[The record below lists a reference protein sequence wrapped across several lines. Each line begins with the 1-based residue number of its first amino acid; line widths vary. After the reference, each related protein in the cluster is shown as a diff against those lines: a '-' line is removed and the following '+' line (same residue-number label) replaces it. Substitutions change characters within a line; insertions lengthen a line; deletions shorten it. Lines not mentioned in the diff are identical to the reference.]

1 MVNQVFLA
9 VGLGLVTGVFVVA
22 VYFIIQYIR
31 HRSSKDNRKYSQ
43 LSSDPKF
50 RSRAIVKQ
58 DIPLFCIPRHVPFE
72 LQQPI
77 GALERT
83 ESLKKE
89 QYRNG
94 STHMSPTV
102 HRFDVRKKAD
112 DSGGVTHE
120 AINPSPLSS
129 PPPVPKTPQ
138 TSPRKVSPMRKISGL
153 IPLQSPSSQQR
164 KVAVHQKKIR
174 SKLGKLEFSL
184 YYDQS
189 FRYLEIFVARGI
201 KIACPEAGILPV
213 VLVIAT
219 ITFEGTQ
226 IWEQKTRPASRSSDP
241 LFHEKLAM
249 NNIISGKLQASVLHF
264 QLYDEQT
271 KYLIGE
277 VNYSLK
283 ELPPNKLTN
292 QILPLESAVNL
303 EESEDSGEESSLDS
317 CFALGEI
324 LISLCYNPTD
334 QKLNVKIIS
343 ARGLQPIANGRVN
356 PFVKLDVTFS
366 GRKLSSRSTKT
377 AHHTLAPNFC
387 ELFVIDMQPDKLA
400 QVTLI
405 FKVKHHGRM
414 RDVCIGTVHLG
425 YCVHV
430 EGEYRHWEQA
440 MEKPHME
447 IEYWHP
453 IQEQFVD

>member
-9 VGLGLVTGVFVVA
+9 VGLGLVTGIFVVA

-89 QYRNG
+89 QYCNG

-112 DSGGVTHE
+112 DSGGVTHD
-120 AINPSPLSS
+120 AINPSPLPS
-129 PPPVPKTPQ
+129 PPPVSNTPQ
-138 TSPRKVSPMRKISGL
+138 TSPRKVPSISGL
-153 IPLQSPSSQQR
+153 IPLPSPSSQQR
-164 KVAVHQKKIR
+164 KVAVHQKKPR

-201 KIACPEAGILPV
+201 KIASPEAGILPV
-213 VLVIAT
+213 VLVIGT

-241 LFHEKLAM
+241 VFNEKLAM

-277 VNYSLK
+277 VNYRLK
-283 ELPPNKLTN
+283 ELPPNKLSN

-303 EESEDSGEESSLDS
+303 EESGDSGEESSVDS
-317 CFALGEI
+317 CFALGEL

-356 PFVKLDVTFS
+356 PFVKLDVTFC

-405 FKVKHHGRM
+405 FKVKHSGRV

-430 EGEYRHWEQA
+430 EGEYRHWEQS